1 MRITKQA
8 ASDRLRRAT
17 DREINASLVARDA
30 TPDERKRL
38 IQELVKSL
46 ETQARTANELT
57 LIVISSSRKT

>member
-17 DREINASLVARDA
+17 DREISASLVARDA

-38 IQELVKSL
+38 VRELVRSL

>member
-8 ASDRLRRAT
+8 ASDRLRKAT

-38 IQELVKSL
+38 VRELVRSL
-46 ETQARTANELT
+46 ETQARTTNELT
-57 LIVISSSRKT
+57 LILISSSRKT

>member
-17 DREINASLVARDA
+17 DREIGASLVARDA
-30 TPDERKRL
+30 TPDEKKRM
-38 IQELVKSL
+38 IRELVRSL
-46 ETQARTANELT
+46 EAQARTANELT